1 MDFYAYQAQARRQSR
16 AFVGMFMVA
25 VAAVVI
31 ALDAVIFTVLAGR
44 QAYVAGRMPR
54 KLYATASSPLEGI
67 SK

>member
-31 ALDAVIFTVLAGR
+31 ALDAVIFTVLAAR
-44 QAYVAGRMPR
+44 QASSYAGQYGAP
-54 KLYATASSPLEGI
+54 
-67 SK
+67 